1 MAATPIKQS
10 YTIPCSSSFRDAV
23 EALARQR
30 QANTADIARS
40 ILIVLA
46 KSVIAAYPD
55 PGEPAPDDREVVMLK
70 SGPARGRPWR
80 RKPRLQLRL
89 APDYDES
96 LVRRALA
103 LALAIDAGQFD
114 VTLVPSAAAPLQAT
128 PSFKSGE
135 TSEMGGRPQ
144 AAPPKSDETAE
155 VPGQAERNLI
165 RSTQDDLMRL
175 RAMVSVLSFEPL
187 PEGVHG
193 RADALHVLGF
203 PPGADPDSDQVRARF
218 RLLATIHHPDAHE
231 GDHQRMSQLN
241 AAMALLRGAA

>member
-1 MAATPIKQS
+1 MAATSTKQS

-30 QANTADIARS
+30 HANTADIARS
-40 ILIVLA
+40 ILIVVP
-46 KSVIAAYPD
+46 KSVIAAFPD
-55 PGEPAPDDREVVMLK
+55 PGDPAPDDREVVMLK

-114 VTLVPSAAAPLQAT
+114 VTLVPSAAAPLQTAA
-128 PSFKSGE
+128 PPKSGA
-135 TSEMGGRPQ
+135 TSEMRGRPQ
-144 AAPPKSDETAE
+144 AAPPKSNEAAE
-155 VPGQAERNLI
+155 MPGQAERELM
-165 RSTQDDLMRL
+165 RATQDDLMRL

-187 PEGVHG
+187 PGGVRG

-203 PPGADPDSDQVRARF
+203 PPGADPDGERVRARF
-218 RLLATIHHPDAHE
+218 RLLATIHHPD
-231 GDHQRMSQLN
+231 GNQGNHQRMSQLN
-241 AAMALLRGAA
+241 AAMTMLRGAA

>member
-1 MAATPIKQS
+1 MAATPTKQS
-10 YTIPCSSSFRDAV
+10 YTIACSSSFRDAV

-40 ILIVLA
+40 ILIVVP
-46 KSVIAAYPD
+46 KSVIAAFPD
-55 PGEPAPDDREVVMLK
+55 PGEPAPDDREVITLK

-89 APDYDES
+89 APDYDGAV
-96 LVRRALA
+96 VRRALA

-114 VTLVPSAAAPLQAT
+114 VAVVPSTAAPPQAAS
-128 PSFKSGE
+128 PPKSGE
-135 TSEMGGRPQ
+135 TIEMRGRPQ
-144 AAPPKSDETAE
+144 AALPTNEETPD
-155 VPGQAERNLI
+155 VPGQAERNLM

-187 PEGVHG
+187 PEGVRG
-193 RADALHVLGF
+193 RAEALHVLGF
-203 PPGADPDSDQVRARF
+203 PPGADPDRDRVRGRF
-218 RLLATIHHPDAHE
+218 RLLATIHHPDGHQ
-231 GDHQRMSQLN
+231 GNHQRMSQLN